1 MDEARNIVGRQQGP
15 QVIISNTAAQTGA
28 LEGGVY
34 EIYVTC
40 NCRIKIDPSN
50 ALDVTS
56 TSGAVGLGGN
66 TFRDTVPKGGK
77 IGVIAESA
85 LLTGK
90 MEYHW
95 VRP

>member
-1 MDEARNIVGRQQGP
+1 MDILNIVGHQQGS
-15 QVIISNTAAQTGA
+15 QLSISNTAAQTGV

-34 EIYVTC
+34 EIYATC
-40 NCRIKIDPSN
+40 NSRIKIDPSDASGVT
-50 ALDVTS
+50 ALT
-56 TSGAVGLGGN
+56 GAVLFAGN
-66 TFRDTVPKGGK
+66 TAFYQVPDGGK

-85 LLTGK
+85 LLTGT

>member
-1 MDEARNIVGRQQGP
+1 MDEARNIVGHQQGP
-15 QVIISNTAAQTGA
+15 QVSISNVAAQTGA

-40 NCRIKIDPSN
+40 NCRIKVDPSDASN
-50 ALDVTS
+50 VTP

-66 TFRDTVPKGGK
+66 TFRDTVPHGGK
-77 IGVIAESA
+77 IGVIAETA
-85 LLTGK
+85 LLTGT

>member
-1 MDEARNIVGRQQGP
+1 MDIRNIVGHQQGA
-15 QVIISNTAAQTGA
+15 QVSISNVAAQTGA

-40 NCRIKIDPSN
+40 NARIKIDPSDASGVT
-50 ALDVTS
+50 ALT
-56 TSGAVGLGGN
+56 GALALGGN
-66 TFRDTVPKGGK
+66 SFFDQVPQGGK

-85 LLTGK
+85 LLTGT